1 MSNGSVRR
9 RGGKEEGELAR
20 RVCGRGGVLKAVNRK
35 WKNMAT
41 AIKREFGLRELE
53 EELVEL
59 ANAQHDSRAYR
70 KLFSVALSV
79 ERIRAHHLQKS
90 IWTMNRRDCWAYA
103 QAQAPFGV
111 KQLIWEHER
120 EELRGGGERNVDNHQ
135 ALGVQEG
142 AAFGLTQEDYDS
154 AEPTDVTLACVKAW
168 VLLAKEPP
176 WTKAFGA
183 CAALELS
190 NSEEV
195 LRTKSASKKMAERIR
210 DQLGVE
216 IERQHSL
223 KEHMIADV
231 EHAHIL
237 SRVARDF
244 TTTELERR
252 QILDGAKESWAIDR
266 AFREHL
272 ADLMASI
279 PA

>member
-1 MSNGSVRR
+1 
-9 RGGKEEGELAR
+9 
-20 RVCGRGGVLKAVNRK
+20 
-35 WKNMAT
+35 MAT
-41 AIKREFGLRELE
+41 VVRHEFGVKELE
-53 EELVEL
+53 EELAEL
-59 ANAQHDSRAYR
+59 ANAQHESRAYR
-70 KLFSVALSV
+70 KLFSVPLTL

-90 IWTMNRRDCWAYA
+90 IWTLNRRDCWAYA

-120 EELRGGGERNVDNHQ
+120 EELRGGGPRNVDNHQ
-135 ALGVQEG
+135 ALGVKEG
-142 AAFGLTQEDYDS
+142 AAFGLTQEDYDR
-154 AEPTDVTLACVKAW
+154 AQPTDTTLACTKAW

-195 LRTKSASKKMAERIR
+195 LRTKSASAKMAERIR
-210 DQLGVE
+210 DQLGVA

-237 SRVARDF
+237 SRVAKGF
-244 TTTELERR
+244 TATELERR
-252 QILDGAKESWAIDR
+252 QILEGAKESWAIDR
-266 AFREHL
+266 VFREHL
-272 ADLMASI
+272 ADLMAAI